1 MMPASYNL
9 EYYRGDT
16 LRFYLNVKDS
26 NGAPLNLSGYSAVFT
41 VATGRGS
48 TPPDPGGGFPTSV
61 VCQATILGSQITC
74 TISPTNGN
82 NMRAGVPYVY
92 DVQVTSGAGEVYTYL
107 TGNIN
112 VTEGVS

>member
-1 MMPASYNL
+1 MMPATYNL

-16 LRFYLNVKDS
+16 LTFKINVKDAS
-26 NGAPLNLSGYSAVFT
+26 GAPLDVSAGSLAFT

-48 TPPDPGGGFPTSV
+48 APPDPGDGFPATV
-61 VCQATILGSQITC
+61 VCSATAIGSQITC
-74 TISPTNGN
+74 TISPANGSS
-82 NMRAGVPYVY
+82 MKAGVPYVY
-92 DVQVTSGAGEVYTYL
+92 DVQWTNAGEVHTYL

>member
-1 MMPASYNL
+1 MMPATYNL

-16 LRFYLNVKDS
+16 LKFYLNVKDS
-26 NGAPLNLSGYSAVFT
+26 SGLPITLTGYTVVFT

-48 TPPDPGGGFPTSV
+48 TPPDPGGGFPTSIA
-61 VCQATILGSQITC
+61 CSATASGSQITC
-74 TISPTNGN
+74 TITPANGS
-82 NMRAGVPYVY
+82 NMKAGVPYVY
-92 DVQVTSGAGEVYTYL
+92 DVQVTSSGGEVNTYL

>member
-1 MMPASYNL
+1 MMPATYNL

-16 LRFYLNVKDS
+16 LTFYINVKDS
-26 NGAPLNLSGYSAVFT
+26 NGAPLTLVGSVLFT

-48 TPPDPGGGFPTSV
+48 SPPDPGGGFPTTVS
-61 VCQATILGSQITC
+61 CSASLSGSQITC
-74 TISPTNGN
+74 TISPGNGN
-82 NMRAGVPYVY
+82 YLRAGVPYVY
-92 DVQVTSGAGEVYTYL
+92 DVQVSNGGEVHTYL